1 MRRAPTQSRV
11 STRALAGSP
20 RVGYKLGYTSA
31 AMRAQMGVEHPN
43 YGELVQ
49 GCGIA
54 HDGEVAM
61 HALIHPLVEP
71 EIALTLGRDVGPR
84 SRMRDAMRAA
94 VATVH
99 PGVKMW
105 DTRYLGSRFRAC
117 DNIADNSSA
126 ALYVLGPGVIADS
139 LPDLVDVGVTL
150 AADGEVL
157 ERGTGAAALGDPPLA
172 LAWLA
177 NRLIDDGAPLRA
189 GEIVLT
195 GGLTRAHAAEAGIH
209 FVAHLPGW
217 VKHGF
222 ALPDRTRDRSQRNR
236 GTRVCRERPRRKPDV
251 MCRRYRPRSK
261 KAAGFLQ
268 QELACGDVFARPAR
282 CLRCLKSRSREARAA
297 QGATQSSLT
306 EAAQ

>member
-1 MRRAPTQSRV
+1 MTYDDPRIVAAAAALRRARIDRAPIEVLTARWPELDEAGAYAIARA
-11 STRALAGSP
+11 TRALAGSP

-71 EIALTLGRDVGPR
+71 EIALTLGRDVGAPVADA
-84 SRMRDAMRAA
+84 DAMRAA

-99 PGVKMW
+99 PALEIV
-105 DTRYLGSRFRAC
+105 DTRYLEYRFRAC

-157 ERGTGAAALGDPPLA
+157 ERGTGAAALGDPLLA

-195 GGLTRAHAAEAGIH
+195 GGLTRAHAAKAGIH
-209 FVAHLPGW
+209 FVAAFTGLG
-217 VKHGF
+217 
-222 ALPDRTRDRSQRNR
+222 
-236 GTRVCRERPRRKPDV
+236 
-251 MCRRYRPRSK
+251 
-261 KAAGFLQ
+261 
-268 QELACGDVFARPAR
+268 
-282 CLRCLKSRSREARAA
+282 EARVRFA
-297 QGATQSSLT
+297 
-306 EAAQ
+306 